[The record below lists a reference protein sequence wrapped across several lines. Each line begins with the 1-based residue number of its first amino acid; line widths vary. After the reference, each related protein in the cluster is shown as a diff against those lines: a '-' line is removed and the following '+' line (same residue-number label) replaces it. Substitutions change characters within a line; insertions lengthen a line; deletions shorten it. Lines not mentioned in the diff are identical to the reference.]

1 MPIRPRRCARL
12 TGVSPVC
19 GDRHVPHRPRNQ
31 PAFSECHCNRSPH
44 QASQPTPR
52 VPPSAWVLAARDLLD
67 QAPCSRY
74 VLFSC
79 ALGIHL
85 TQPFALSPA
94 GGAVP
99 LDRAGR
105 PRPAAAPANCTTI
118 AGSPCSFGCPPRQA
132 SLPFSRNYHRA
143 GSRLMFGAPL
153 ARLAG
158 TKARKRA
165 GTPGGTV
172 IPSGSR
178 LLPVW
183 QALPASPAHRSPI
196 LLLRLP
202 GSSLLRFDTRAFLGS
217 LFQEPP
223 RSASALFPSF
233 ESRKKNHRRLR
244 RRFNEASPEVLR
256 IEKEKEKK
264 SKGNLFPR
272 APQPDKEATD
282 ARLVPVTV
290 RHARVTRI
298 IVPGAAP
305 QRSILP
311 GCGTRRID
319 G

>member
-1 MPIRPRRCARL
+1 
-12 TGVSPVC
+12 
-19 GDRHVPHRPRNQ
+19 
-31 PAFSECHCNRSPH
+31 
-44 QASQPTPR
+44 
-52 VPPSAWVLAARDLLD
+52 
-67 QAPCSRY
+67 
-74 VLFSC
+74 
-79 ALGIHL
+79 
-85 TQPFALSPA
+85 
-94 GGAVP
+94 
-99 LDRAGR
+99 
-105 PRPAAAPANCTTI
+105 
-118 AGSPCSFGCPPRQA
+118 
-132 SLPFSRNYHRA
+132 
-143 GSRLMFGAPL
+143 MFGAPL

-196 LLLRLP
+196 LSLRLP
-202 GSSLLRFDTRAFLGS
+202 GSFLLRFDTRAFLGS

-290 RHARVTRI
+290 RHARVPRI